1 MLQLAG
7 IYVPLLTPF
16 NEDQTVNWA
25 NLEAH
30 IERLIA
36 AGVHGI
42 FALGSTSEAFFLPLN
57 TKKEILQHIVRTV
70 RGRTPIIVQTGSNV
84 LSETIELSKYAL
96 DQGIE
101 VLSVI
106 TPYYYSL
113 QEWELVGY
121 YRYLSK
127 RLPNVPFCV
136 YNFASRTRNDI
147 HPALLKQCKSHV
159 EQIVAIKESSESL
172 ERFSSLV
179 TENPDV
185 AVFAGTNALI
195 LDALSLGCVGAVAT
209 LANVLP
215 EMVTGIYESF
225 TAGKLDTAHQLQDT
239 VAEVRSVLKSLGPDL
254 QVYKLAASVFGS
266 YPFEGMYLPHQN
278 LDPQDRKVIM
288 DRLVQLQGRLEN
300 HNIKE
305 VSS

>member
-1 MLQLAG
+1 M
-7 IYVPLLTPF
+7 
-16 NEDQTVNWA
+16 
-25 NLEAH
+25 
-30 IERLIA
+30 
-36 AGVHGI
+36 
-42 FALGSTSEAFFLPLN
+42 
-57 TKKEILQHIVRTV
+57 
-70 RGRTPIIVQTGSNV
+70 QTGSNV

-147 HPALLKQCKSHV
+147 HPALLKRCKSHV

-239 VAEVRSVLKSLGPDL
+239 VADGAFGAQISRTRSPSVQVSCFSIWLLSFRGHVSAPSEPGSSGQKSHYGPTC
-254 QVYKLAASVFGS
+254 AAARSA
-266 YPFEGMYLPHQN
+266 
-278 LDPQDRKVIM
+278 
-288 DRLVQLQGRLEN
+288 
-300 HNIKE
+300 
-305 VSS
+305 